1 MKQTLLHRLHHEL
14 GAVGTPQELQRAL
27 THASFYD
34 DPESEEAR
42 TGSRYIFAG
51 QFAFRGAVAE
61 YLFDWIGGTGKQ
73 LQQFLGNLFKNKH
86 LETLYEDYGLESVV
100 RCGRSFPL
108 SKHRHIFAYAM
119 LGFVFQYT
127 EADELRR
134 FISQKVVVPNEHLL
148 PAAVRND
155 LLAQLRLKCWQ
166 LWKETPNLRIVKL
179 EDSRYCVVVATDRT
193 ILAITH
199 SKSEKYARKKALKVA
214 LHTVLDEEFRRDERL
229 QKRIAQ
235 RQAEA
240 RQKEEAQREEKTEAH
255 RQRKAEQRAERKAR
269 EKERRQEAQRRDKLR
284 REAKKRAKA
293 RADSR
298 SEKAMS
304 KKEIKALLESEGH
317 LMNSAKRRKLED
329 KLK

>member
-42 TGSRYIFAG
+42 TGSRYVFAG
-51 QFAFRGAVAE
+51 QFAFRGAVAAH
-61 YLFDWIGGTGKQ
+61 LFEWTGGTGQQ

-100 RCGRSFPL
+100 RCGKSFPL
-108 SKHRHIFAYAM
+108 KKHRHIFAYAM
-119 LGFVFQYT
+119 LGFVHAHT

-134 FISQKVVVPNEHLL
+134 FINKRIVTPNEHLL

-166 LWKETPNLRIVKL
+166 LWKETPNLRTVKL
-179 EDSRYCVVVATDRT
+179 EDGKYCVTISTDHT
-193 ILAITH
+193 ILAIAR
-199 SKSEKYARKKALKVA
+199 SKSEKYARKKALKIA
-214 LHTVLDEEFRRDERL
+214 IRTILDEEYKRDEQLR
-229 QKRIAQ
+229 QRIAQ

-240 RQKEEAQREEKTEAH
+240 LAQQEAERTEKEEAH

-304 KKEIKALLESEGH
+304 KKEIKALLEREGH